1 MVISR
6 AFWTALK
13 IVGCRM
19 SSVCHPS
26 PGSVSQMKSSGTQ
39 GMNRLR
45 RIGVLVAREKRRG
58 LRPGYLPLRPG
69 SSWKASKS
77 GVSGLGRSSPEVRA
91 LVELLDTVRLGHS
104 PRTYRAMAG
113 GCSAFTS

>member
-1 MVISR
+1 MPAMVISR

-19 SSVCHPS
+19 SSVCHLS

-45 RIGVLVAREKRRG
+45 RIGVLVAGEKRRG
-58 LRPGYLPLRPG
+58 
-69 SSWKASKS
+69 
-77 GVSGLGRSSPEVRA
+77 
-91 LVELLDTVRLGHS
+91 
-104 PRTYRAMAG
+104 
-113 GCSAFTS
+113 

>member
-1 MVISR
+1 MSAMVISR

-26 PGSVSQMKSSGTQ
+26 PGSVLQMKSSGTQ

-45 RIGVLVAREKRRG
+45 RIGVEVARESEG
-58 LRPGYLPLRPG
+58 
-69 SSWKASKS
+69 A
-77 GVSGLGRSSPEVRA
+77 
-91 LVELLDTVRLGHS
+91 
-104 PRTYRAMAG
+104 
-113 GCSAFTS
+113 

>member
-1 MVISR
+1 MPAMVISR

-45 RIGVLVAREKRRG
+45 RIGVGNSTNRAVPCVPAASC
-58 LRPGYLPLRPG
+58 PLPT
-69 SSWKASKS
+69 
-77 GVSGLGRSSPEVRA
+77 VS
-91 LVELLDTVRLGHS
+91 ELLAS
-104 PRTYRAMAG
+104 
-113 GCSAFTS
+113 S